1 MGKKVELV
9 KLSVNARIYLKEI
22 IKRVQISEDRKTEVG
37 DYPRGSGTL
46 FAVRNVSLVWV
57 VGVAQQGARGCHATA
72 AGRIGLARLGTAF
85 LFVLIIC
92 CGGLA
97 PFRVTH

>member
-1 MGKKVELV
+1 MQFQRTEREKLV
-9 KLSVNARIYLKEI
+9 T
-22 IKRVQISEDRKTEVG
+22 D
-37 DYPRGSGTL
+37 PRGSGGL
-46 FAVRNVSLVWV
+46 LAVRNVSLVWV

-72 AGRIGLARLGTAF
+72 PGRAGLARLGTTF

-97 PFRVTH
+97 SLRVTH